1 MKKTAIALSSVL
13 MVSTAAISAEY
24 IITIS
29 TPGLDKKTEP
39 SGPAVGT
46 RSCMDILKAKPGTKS
61 GPNSINPDGKGEI
74 PVYCDMTSM
83 GGGWTLID
91 VSSAGAQKSLV
102 KYASLAKISTDI
114 AFGNSTDPTP
124 TLLTGM
130 KYGVAFKIPDPSVVT
145 FDNSVTDAKDAANM
159 QLISKFGIASGDMIL
174 PQAYYASKKSMGFK
188 YAYPH
193 YGVTNVSVLYD
204 YSPTAFS
211 NSMGEDG
218 YTMAVS
224 NGRYPNRGYFF
235 VYLR

>member
-39 SGPAVGT
+39 SGSAVGT

-61 GPNSINPDGKGEI
+61 GPNSINPDGKGELS
-74 PVYCDMTSM
+74 VYCDMTSM

-91 VSSAGAQKSLV
+91 VSGAGAQKSLI
-102 KYASLAKISTDI
+102 KYAQLAKISTEI
-114 AFGNSTDPTP
+114 AFGSSIDPTP

-130 KYGVAFKIPDPSVVT
+130 KYGLAFKIPDPAVVT

-159 QLISKFGIASGDMIL
+159 QLISKFGIASADMIL
-174 PQAYYASKKSMGFK
+174 PKAYYASKKSMGFK
-188 YAYPH
+188 YSYPH
-193 YGVTNVSVLYD
+193 YGVTNVAVLYD

-211 NSMGEDG
+211 NSMGNDG
-218 YTMAVS
+218 YTMVLS
-224 NGRYPNRGYFF
+224 NGRYQNKGYFF
-235 VYLR
+235 VYLK

>member
-114 AFGNSTDPTP
+114 AFGNSADPTP

-130 KYGVAFKIPDPSVVT
+130 KYGVAFKIPDPSLVT
-145 FDNSVTDAKDAANM
+145 FDNSVTEVKDSAKM
-159 QLISKFGIASGDMIL
+159 QLISRFGHASGEMIL
-174 PQAYYASKKSMGFK
+174 PTAYYASKKSMGFK

-193 YGVTNVSVLYD
+193 YGVTNVDVLYD

-224 NGRYPNRGYFF
+224 NGKYPNRGYFF